1 MVLLRVYK
9 FAMNIDD
16 HWGFLRAVVNCNNA
30 VMFTDGK
37 TAIIQVDSDVLKVPK
52 SVANSRGELGLM
64 VDSVYGK
71 VTVGE
76 TDKYWHLQP
85 LSNGVE
91 AIDKLMFQVP
101 FPVEE
106 PVVGEVSV
114 KLYDKEP
121 ETPKPPRKK
130 RRASSRAASIINKDT
145 TPEKLSGKN
154 KQKPVEVVAKTTP
167 VKRVRHK
174 KGEAR

>member
-16 HWGFLRAVVNCNNA
+16 HWGFLRTVVNCNNA

-37 TAIIQVDSDVLKVPK
+37 TAIIQVNSDTLKVPK

-64 VDSVYGK
+64 IDSVYGK

-85 LSNGVE
+85 LSNGIE

-114 KLYDKEP
+114 KICDKEP
-121 ETPKPPRKK
+121 EAPKSPRKK
-130 RRASSRAASIINKDT
+130 RRASSRAASTANKDT
-145 TPEKLSGKN
+145 KPETLPGKN
-154 KQKPVEVVAKTTP
+154 RQKPVEVVTETTP
-167 VKRVRHK
+167 VKRARRK

>member
-85 LSNGVE
+85 LSNGIE
-91 AIDKLMFQVP
+91 TIDKLMFQVP

-106 PVVGEVSV
+106 PIVGEVSV
-114 KLYDKEP
+114 QISDKEP
-121 ETPKPPRKK
+121 EPPKPPRKK
-130 RRASSRAASIINKDT
+130 RRASSRAASTVSKDT
-145 TPEKLSGKN
+145 KSEKLPGKN
-154 KQKPVEVVAKTTP
+154 RQKPVEAPAETKP
-167 VKRVRHK
+167 VKRVRRK